1 MDLISRQDAIDALLK
16 LGDSYFGE
24 DEVKRGIAQSQ
35 RIIYELPSA
44 ERKGKW
50 IDMNTKTER
59 YCPRYKCSVCDNW
72 ANHSNYC
79 PNCGA
84 RMVRGEEDGM

>member
-35 RIIYELPSA
+35 RIIRNVPSA

-50 IDMNTKTER
+50 IEDGYQDYPCVCS
-59 YCPRYKCSVCDNW
+59 YCGTRQDIKAKFLFS
-72 ANHSNYC
+72 YC
-79 PNCGA
+79 PNCGSDN
-84 RMVRGEEDGM
+84 RGEEDD

>member
-1 MDLISRQDAIDALLK
+1 MDLISRQDAIDALIK

-44 ERKGKW
+44 ERTGRW
-50 IDMNTKTER
+50 ESDGHTIACSNCHLINLYGRAWE
-59 YCPRYKCSVCDNW
+59 YCP
-72 ANHSNYC
+72 YC
-79 PNCGA
+79 GT
-84 RMVRGEEDGM
+84 RMVSEE